1 MPPKKVIFTE
11 MKNVSEA
18 TEDIAEQ
25 QKPMAEQYY
34 IEAMQQ
40 LKTKYDEIEYFKV
53 KLTMQNTDLKKELCA
68 AYGCVRMLDNLI
80 KFSPEATSNFL
91 AATACSA
98 FKASPALRDNKSS
111 TVKPKSSARAS
122 VSFCVIFCLRALL
135 ISKGL
140 ASATE
145 SNKL

>member
-11 MKNVSEA
+11 MK
-18 TEDIAEQ
+18 TGTDIAEEE
-25 QKPMAEQYY
+25 KPMAEQYY

-80 KFSPEATSNFL
+80 NNSYEVESDIVTMCE
-91 AATACSA
+91 T
-98 FKASPALRDNKSS
+98 LR
-111 TVKPKSSARAS
+111 THL
-122 VSFCVIFCLRALL
+122 SFVIED
-135 ISKGL
+135 II
-140 ASATE
+140 
-145 SNKL
+145 